1 MNSKICF
8 YTPPPFPGIKTYND
22 MIDTAVKYEVSG
34 IEGFCNLD
42 FENPDIEAAKRVRE
56 YADSKGIKFP
66 CFSVYINVVGED
78 ADEMVERLKGY
89 ADVAKILG
97 SPYLHHTIAN
107 DFSNPDNVL
116 PYKEELFKKG
126 IESVRKVYDYAE
138 SIGIRT
144 IYEEQGYLFNG
155 VKGYERFIDTVD
167 RNVGVVADFAN
178 IYQAGDE
185 ILDFVKKFGDRVV
198 HAHIKD
204 ITLTDTNETGEGLKT
219 LKDQYM
225 NEAEIG
231 KGIVDIKGTIDIL
244 KKAGYN
250 GSYGIEYGAPE
261 DDSPTIKNALDYID
275 SLL

>member
-1 MNSKICF
+1 
-8 YTPPPFPGIKTYND
+8 
-22 MIDTAVKYEVSG
+22 MIDTAAEYGVSG

-42 FENPDIEAAKRVRE
+42 FTNPDIEAAKKIKE
-56 YADSKGIKFP
+56 YADSKGIVFP

-78 ADEMVERLKGY
+78 ADEMVERLKCY

-107 DFSNPDNVL
+107 EIFDPDNVL
-116 PYKEELFKKG
+116 PYKEEFFKKG

-138 SIGIRT
+138 SIGIRAV
-144 IYEEQGYLFNG
+144 YEEQGYLFNG
-155 VKGYERFIDTVD
+155 VKGYERFLDAVG

-178 IYQAGDE
+178 IYQAGDDIKE
-185 ILDFVKKFGDRVV
+185 FVSKFSDHVV

-204 ITLTDTNETGEGLKT
+204 TTLTDTNDSDEGLKT
-219 LKDQYM
+219 LIGQYM
-225 NEAEIG
+225 NEAEVG

-250 GSYGIEYGAPE
+250 GSYGLEYGVPS
-261 DDSPTIKNALDYID
+261 DDSPAIKNALNYID

>member
-1 MNSKICF
+1 MNDKICF
-8 YTPPPFPGIKTYND
+8 YTPPPFPRIKTYED
-22 MIDTAVKYEVSG
+22 MIDTAVEYGVSG

-42 FENPDIEAAKRVRE
+42 FENPDIEAAKRVKE
-56 YADSKGIKFP
+56 YADSKNINFP

-78 ADEMVERLKGY
+78 SNEMVERLKGY

-97 SPYLHHTIAN
+97 SPYLHHTIVN
-107 DFSNPDNVL
+107 EIFDPDKVL
-116 PYKEELFKKG
+116 PYKEEFFKKG

-138 SIGIRT
+138 NIGIRT

-185 ILDFVKKFGDRVV
+185 ILDFVKKFGNRVV

-204 ITLTDTNETGEGLKT
+204 ITLTDTNETEDGLKT
-219 LKDQYM
+219 LTDKYM

-231 KGIVDIKGTIDIL
+231 KGIVDIKGTIDVL

-250 GSYGIEYGAPE
+250 GSYGVEYGAPD
-261 DDSPTIKNALDYID
+261 DDSPAIKNALLYID

>member
-1 MNSKICF
+1 MNDKICF
-8 YTPPPFPGIKTYND
+8 YTPPPFPRIKTYED
-22 MIDTAVKYEVSG
+22 MIDTAVEYGVSG

-42 FENPDIEAAKRVRE
+42 FENPDIEAAKRVKE
-56 YADSKGIKFP
+56 YADSKNINFP

-78 ADEMVERLKGY
+78 SDEMVERLKGY

-97 SPYLHHTIAN
+97 SPYLHHTIVN
-107 DFSNPDNVL
+107 EIFDPDKVL
-116 PYKEELFKKG
+116 PYKEEFFKKG

-138 SIGIRT
+138 NIGIRT

-185 ILDFVKKFGDRVV
+185 ILDFVKKFGNRVV

-204 ITLTDTNETGEGLKT
+204 ITLTDTNETEDGLKT
-219 LKDQYM
+219 LTDKYM

-231 KGIVDIKGTIDIL
+231 KGIVDIKGTIDVL

-250 GSYGIEYGAPE
+250 GSYGVEYGAPD
-261 DDSPTIKNALDYID
+261 DDSPAIKNALLYID